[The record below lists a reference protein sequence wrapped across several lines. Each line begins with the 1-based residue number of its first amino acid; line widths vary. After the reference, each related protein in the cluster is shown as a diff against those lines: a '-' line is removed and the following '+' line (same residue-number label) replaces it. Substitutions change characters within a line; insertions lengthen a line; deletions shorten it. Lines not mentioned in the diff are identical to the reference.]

1 MGKYADIVPLETSP
15 DPGETGRPTCCHSAG
30 KGINAIVRGTAL
42 KDQYH
47 FPLESFMTRE
57 RFERIKAFSEDKE
70 TPCLIIDLDIIRK
83 NYEDLRRNLPFAKI
97 YYAVKA
103 NPDDAVVALLRDL
116 GSSFDVASRYELDQL
131 LKLEVPPER
140 MSFGN
145 TIKKEKDIAYFYEK
159 GVRLFVTD
167 SITDLDK
174 LSRAAPG
181 SKVFFRLLTEGLGA
195 DWPLSKKFGSHP
207 DLARQL
213 IKTAVRF
220 GLVPYGISFHP
231 GSQQRDVG
239 QWSSALTTVAQ
250 LFAWARDDLMVDLKM
265 INMGGGFPANYIEPT
280 DTLAQYTEDIKRF
293 LDNSF
298 KNDWPEEIIIE
309 PGRSMA
315 GDAGVIVSE
324 IINIAKKSVHE
335 RYPWIFLD
343 IGKFGGLIETLDEA
357 IKYPVYFEGE
367 GTAVDVIL
375 AGPTCDSMDIL
386 YEKTTYM
393 MPETSRIG
401 DRVFILTTGA
411 YTKSYSSIYFNGF
424 PPLASYILQ

>member
-1 MGKYADIVPLETSP
+1 LAPPSTWRRASSWTSSS
-15 DPGETGRPTCCHSAG
+15 GWASTRSHEFR
-30 KGINAIVRGTAL
+30 
-42 KDQYH
+42 QYH
-47 FPLESFMTRE
+47 Q
-57 RFERIKAFSEDKE
+57 K
-70 TPCLIIDLDIIRK
+70 RK
-83 NYEDLRRNLPFAKI
+83 GYS
-97 YYAVKA
+97 V
-103 NPDDAVVALLRDL
+103 LLRKRRA
-116 GSSFDVASRYELDQL
+116 VY
-131 LKLEVPPER
+131 
-140 MSFGN
+140 
-145 TIKKEKDIAYFYEK
+145 
-159 GVRLFVTD
+159 VTD

-174 LSRAAPG
+174 ISRAAPG

-220 GLVPYGISFHP
+220 GLLPYGISFHP

-250 LFAWARDDLMVDLKM
+250 LFSWAKEDLKVELKM

-280 DTLAQYTEDIKRF
+280 DSLAQYAEDIKRF

-335 RYPWIFLD
+335 RYPWVFLD
-343 IGKFGGLIETLDEA
+343 VGKFGGLIETLDEA
-357 IKYPVYFEGE
+357 IKYPIYFEGE
-367 GTAVDVIL
+367 GPAVDIIL

-386 YEKTTYM
+386 YEKAPYT
-393 MPETSRIG
+393 MPETARIG
-401 DRVFILTTGA
+401 DRVYILTTA
-411 YTKSYSSIYFNGF
+411 PTPRATRPSILTDSR
-424 PPLASYILQ
+424 P

>member
-1 MGKYADIVPLETSP
+1 M
-15 DPGETGRPTCCHSAG
+15 
-30 KGINAIVRGTAL
+30 

-47 FPLESFMTRE
+47 FPLENFMSKE
-57 RFERIKAFSEDKE
+57 RFERIKAFSGDKE
-70 TPCLIIDLDIIRK
+70 TPCLIIDLDIIKK
-83 NYEDLRRNLPFAKI
+83 NYDDLRKYFPFAKI

-103 NPDDAVVALLRDL
+103 NPDDAVVSLLSDL
-116 GSSFDVASRYELDQL
+116 GSNFDVATRYELDQL
-131 LKLEVPPER
+131 LRLGVSPDR

-159 GVRLFVTD
+159 GVRLYATD
-167 SITDLDK
+167 SITDIDK
-174 LSRAAPG
+174 IARAAPG

-195 DWPLSKKFGSHP
+195 DWPLSRKFGSHP

-213 IKTAVRF
+213 IKTAIRF
-220 GLVPYGISFHP
+220 GLVPHGISFHP

-239 QWSSALTTVAQ
+239 QWSTALTTASQ
-250 LFAWARDDLMVDLKM
+250 LMAWARDDLKVEMKM

-280 DTLAQYTEDIKRF
+280 DTLGQYADDIKRF
-293 LDNSF
+293 LDNCF

-315 GDAGVIVSE
+315 GDAGVIVAE

-335 RYPWIFLD
+335 RYPWVFLD

-357 IKYPVYFEGE
+357 IKYPILFEGE

-386 YEKTTYM
+386 YEKTQYM
-393 MPETSRIG
+393 MPETARIG
-401 DRVFILTTGA
+401 DRVYVLTTGA
-411 YTKSYSSIYFNGF
+411 YTQSYSSIYFNGF
-424 PPLASYILQ
+424 PPLKSYILK